1 MSCHLQPKPR
11 PPTPKLTPSGELR
24 PVPGVSLATEQLDT
38 KTEQSAGLDA
48 KKLPEAPE
56 PRSWLGTRPIAADLH
71 HRRSAATTRLASP
84 HQRRWALMMSRLV
97 FFQVSTPGE
106 PLTLL
111 PRNHPWNHLFDKCPC
126 QQLGTTSARRK
137 TPRKLRSRARGAW
150 RHWLASHRLLSFAQP
165 RHVAPSRART
175 PLLLCSAET
184 VFRSAQRLALSCV
197 APKERS
203 D

>member
-11 PPTPKLTPSGELR
+11 PPAPKLTAIGELR
-24 PVPGVSLATEQLDT
+24 PAREFRSRQTNTTRRLIGVHSLTP
-38 KTEQSAGLDA
+38 
-48 KKLPEAPE
+48 KKLLEAPE
-56 PRSWLGTRPIAADLH
+56 PRSWLGTRPIAIDLH

-137 TPRKLRSRARGAW
+137 TPRTVSLESEGRMAP
-150 RHWLASHRLLSFAQP
+150 LARLLQVASVAQS
-165 RHVAPSRART
+165 RHVDPSRVRT
-175 PLLLCSAET
+175 PLLLCSAKT
-184 VFRSAQRLALSCV
+184 VFRSAQRPTLSCK